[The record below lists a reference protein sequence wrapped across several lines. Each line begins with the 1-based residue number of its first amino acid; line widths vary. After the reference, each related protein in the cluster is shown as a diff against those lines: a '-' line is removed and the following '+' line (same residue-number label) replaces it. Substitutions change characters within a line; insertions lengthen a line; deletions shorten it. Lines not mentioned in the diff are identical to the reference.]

1 MADLNKGMKYDF
13 KDFDYDAERYKV
25 PGKKRSGRL
34 ESGLMSI
41 ESRIDKLLG
50 NFRPTYDDGVY
61 GIEYKI
67 DF

>member
-1 MADLNKGMKYDF
+1 MVDLNKGMKYDLENI
-13 KDFDYDAERYKV
+13 DYEYKV
-25 PGKKRSGRL
+25 PGQKRAGRL

-41 ESRIDKLLG
+41 ESRIDRMLG
-50 NFRPTYDDGVY
+50 NFRPTYQDGRY